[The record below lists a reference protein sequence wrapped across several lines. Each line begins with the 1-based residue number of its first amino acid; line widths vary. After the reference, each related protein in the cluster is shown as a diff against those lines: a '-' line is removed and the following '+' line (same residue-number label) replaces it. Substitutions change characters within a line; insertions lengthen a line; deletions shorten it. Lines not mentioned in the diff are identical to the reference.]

1 MSGGREPSTGGR
13 AGAGRLP
20 EPGRLREDLAALAS
34 LLAYPGEEQAAV
46 ARELG
51 SRAGRLRER
60 LEPFLAWVEATPLA
74 RRQER
79 YVADFDFRAETT
91 LHLTYHRFGDRRVRG
106 TALVALKQVYASAG
120 YAVPEGELP
129 DHLPLLLEFA
139 AREPALGLALLERLR
154 APVRLVGERL
164 REAGSPYAAAVE
176 AVLDLLPP
184 APPEAE
190 AEIEALRAGPPAVET
205 VGLDAPEGRRAW

>member
-1 MSGGREPSTGGR
+1 MSEGREPAPGVAPER
-13 AGAGRLP
+13 GRLA
-20 EPGRLREDLAALAS
+20 DCLAGLAS

-46 ARELG
+46 AREVG

-91 LHLTYHRFGDRRVRG
+91 LHLTYHRFGDRRTRG
-106 TALVALKQVYASAG
+106 TALVALKEVYAGAG

-129 DHLPLLLEFA
+129 DHLPLMLQFA
-139 AREPALGLALLERLR
+139 AREPALGLALLERFR
-154 APVRLVGERL
+154 APLRLVGERL
-164 REAGSPYAAAVE
+164 REAGSPYAAPVE

-190 AEIEALRAGPPAVET
+190 VEIEELRAGPPPAET
-205 VGLDAPEGRRAW
+205 VGLDAPEGRRAR